1 MYSQANTT
9 KRTTPARKGGTGI
22 KAFIMA
28 ASLAVT
34 IGGWGILAVGQA
46 ANAVAAGQPAQP
58 ATSATNTTSQSALRT
73 TGSSASLS
81 QSTAFVS
88 RPSAVA
94 RTRSS
99 R

>member
-1 MYSQANTT
+1 MHSQANST
-9 KRTTPARKGGTGI
+9 KRATPAPKGGTGI

-34 IGGWGILAVGQA
+34 IGGWGILAAGQVGD
-46 ANAVAAGQPAQP
+46 AVAAGQQAQQV
-58 ATSATNTTSQSALRT
+58 TSAANTTSQTTLSS

-81 QSTAFVS
+81 QSTASVS

>member
-46 ANAVAAGQPAQP
+46 ADAVAAGQPA
-58 ATSATNTTSQSALRT
+58 TSATNSTSQSTFTT